1 MPREE
6 AENAHNDLS
15 TQISNFQNT
24 YVPSTTYES
33 YKSEITLKFTQL
45 ESTIEELKNNYSNL
59 VQRIEALENKNKEE
73 TT

>member
-15 TQISNFQNT
+15 SQISNFQST
-24 YVPSTTYES
+24 YVPNSTYES

-45 ESTIEELKNNYSNL
+45 EFAVEELKNNYSNL
-59 VQRIEALENKNKEE
+59 IQRIEALENKNKEE